1 MQTDSGQEIREGD
14 YDSEFIKQ
22 GILRGKFEVR
32 DKEDEKKD
40 EKKDEDKDKGET
52 WTSARHSNDIWVS
65 VNGWMNHKL
74 NIQIRQDRPGTW
86 RDLHDN
92 FLNDHCLIMIYYN

>member
-40 EKKDEDKDKGET
+40 EKKDEDKGKDKGET
-52 WTSARHSNDIWVS
+52 WTSARHSNDI
-65 VNGWMNHKL
+65 
-74 NIQIRQDRPGTW
+74 
-86 RDLHDN
+86 
-92 FLNDHCLIMIYYN
+92 